1 MNRKEYRARQERDC
15 FNCVHKHPDGNCG
28 SWDCEYINR
37 REAIEA
43 WRAMKGE
50 AVEPKRKKG
59 EWTEFEIIHKEEA
72 SKAIE
77 AWQSAKCS
85 KCGRYHT
92 TPYLYCFTY
101 YTYCPHCGADMRI

>member
-1 MNRKEYRARQERDC
+1 MNRKEYRERQERDC

-50 AVEPKRKKG
+50 QIETVIRCRDCKYAEEKR
-59 EWTEFEIIHKEEA
+59 
-72 SKAIE
+72 
-77 AWQSAKCS
+77 
-85 KCGRYHT
+85 
-92 TPYLYCFTY
+92 
-101 YTYCPHCGADMRI
+101 